1 MNRSIE
7 RKLGISYFN
16 LLNFGF
22 WVLIMVIISFAGF
35 HQNGSGPMTDQLDSF
50 IVWPL
55 SFFISIWTISYLAVY
70 GCLEILDF
78 GKFAKILALII
89 YAVVLGI
96 IQVLFTAVV
105 SVLLV
110 RLFTTHSLP
119 WEDVFAYL
127 TRTPLLI
134 FGSALLYYIYFSLLF
149 MLAHIKKLKEKNV
162 QSSSLIDQLDTVQL
176 NNLKMQM
183 RPHFLFNALNTVA
196 MMVRQERSADATE
209 MLASVSDMLRLSLA
223 SGDKEF
229 STLEEEITL
238 INKLLTIEKF
248 RFEER
253 LTITVDVDEGVEQLL
268 VPTLIFQP
276 LVENAFK
283 HGVAKTIGMAE
294 VSIRCYKTDETLIL
308 EVYNTGPN
316 LPEGWELQKF
326 QHIGLANTS
335 ARLTQLYPSG
345 SRLIIEEQDNG
356 ILVTVKI
363 PIIK

>member
-1 MNRSIE
+1 M
-7 RKLGISYFN
+7 
-16 LLNFGF
+16 
-22 WVLIMVIISFAGF
+22 AA
-35 HQNGSGPMTDQLDSF
+35 QLDNF

-55 SFFISIWTISYLAVY
+55 SFFLSLWAVSYLAVY

-78 GKFAKILALII
+78 SKATKILAFMVTGIL
-89 YAVVLGI
+89 LGI
-96 IQVLFTAVV
+96 IQVLFTGVV
-105 SVLLV
+105 SILLV
-110 RLFTTHSLP
+110 RLFTSHSLP
-119 WEDVFAYL
+119 WQDVFVYL
-127 TRTPLLI
+127 TKTPLLI
-134 FGSALLYYIYFSLLF
+134 FGSTLLYYIYFSLLF
-149 MLAHIKKLKEKNV
+149 MLASIKKFREKNV
-162 QSSSLIDQLDTVQL
+162 ESSSLIDQLDTVQL

-183 RPHFLFNALNTVA
+183 RPHFLFNALNTIA
-196 MMVRQERSADATE
+196 MMVRQERSADATD

-248 RFEER
+248 RFEDR
-253 LTITVDVDEGVEQLL
+253 LIISVDVDEGVEQLP

-283 HGVAKTIGMAE
+283 HGVAKTIGIAE
-294 VSIRCYKTDETLIL
+294 VSIKCYKTDETLIL
-308 EVYNTGPN
+308 EVFNTGPN

-335 ARLTQLYPSG
+335 ARLAQLYPSG
-345 SRLIIEEQDNG
+345 SRLIIEEQENG

-363 PIIK
+363 PLVK